1 MAVLTIIEGNHRGE
15 RFELRRA
22 VNVIGREKG
31 CDILLE
37 NGAVSRNHAHI
48 LESHGTYYI
57 EDLRSRNATYVNDQ
71 RLEGKTQLN
80 DNDRIGI
87 CDVVLHFQLTGSSA
101 EQFAPQEA
109 KRARGVPAAV
119 PYKYQSGDADL
130 PEIVNVPVH
139 KDSRIPAIE
148 NGPDLI
154 DPSSILSSYNLTTGG
169 YLSLLANPE
178 AKLKALIDL
187 SSNLSQ
193 LLKVEELLPKLLD
206 CLMRSFLLAD
216 RAVILLN
223 DIEKNQLQ
231 IRGIRLRDDDS
242 TVSPPL
248 SKTIIKYALRHR
260 QVVLSDDVQGDARFN
275 ASESVAN
282 LRIRS
287 VMCAP
292 MLSGTGQL
300 LGVIQIDTANV
311 QGRFITS
318 DLELL
323 VCLSNQA
330 SLAIDNANLHK
341 QALAQRDLERDL
353 EFANSVQMGFLP
365 TARPDFPP
373 FQFYD
378 FYEPAQHVGGDF
390 FDYIKLP
397 NGRLAVAIGDVAGKG
412 VPAALLMARLYSMTR
427 YSLLTSPTP
436 ASAVTDLN
444 NSISSS
450 GLGHR
455 FITFL
460 LAVIDPQTGQ
470 VTIVNAGHL
479 PPLLRS
485 ENGTVEIIPSADTGL
500 PLGVSGDCVYEQA
513 EITLQPGDSLFFFTD
528 GLTEAMNSSNE
539 IYSLKRIIA
548 FLKNQQ
554 GSVEHLGESLIADVE
569 RFCEGRSQRDDI
581 CLVCFRR
588 TDDTPPGKQA

>member
-15 RFELRRA
+15 RFELRRD

-37 NGAVSRNHAHI
+37 NGAVSRSHARI
-48 LESHGTYYI
+48 LENHGTYFI
-57 EDLRSRNATYVNDQ
+57 EDLRSRNSTYVNDK
-71 RLEGKTQLN
+71 RLDEKTQLN

-101 EQFAPQEA
+101 Q
-109 KRARGVPAAV
+109 RAGVQPGKLAGNTPVALPVKDPA
-119 PYKYQSGDADL
+119 GDGDL
-130 PEIVNVPVH
+130 PEIVNVPVG

-178 AKLKALIDL
+178 TKLKALIDL

-193 LLKVEELLPKLLD
+193 LLTVEDLLPKLLD

-248 SKTIIKYALRHR
+248 SKTIIKYALRHK
-260 QVVLSDDVQGDARFN
+260 QVVLSDDVQGDSRFS

-397 NGRLAVAIGDVAGKG
+397 DGRLAVAIGDVAGKG

-427 YSLLTSPTP
+427 FSLLTSPTP

-460 LAVIDPQTGQ
+460 LAVIDPQNGA
-470 VTIVNAGHL
+470 VSIVNAGHL

-485 ENGTVEIIPSADTGL
+485 AKGVVTAIPSAESGL
-500 PLGVSGDCVYEQA
+500 PLGVSSDCKYQQVETA
-513 EITLQPGDSLFFFTD
+513 LKPGDSLFFFTD
-528 GLTEAMNSSNE
+528 GLTEAMNSKNE
-539 IYSLKRIIA
+539 IYSQKRIVN
-548 FLKNQQ
+548 FLGNQQ
-554 GSVEHLGESLIADVE
+554 GSVEHLGESLVADVE
-569 RFCEGRSQRDDI
+569 RFCEGRPQRDDI

-588 TDDTPPGKQA
+588 TDSTATAK